1 MVRAVLDG
9 GRRRD
14 WHVQAVF
21 SDVASNRAWLSEL
34 REEGF
39 DCRLATAGRRS
50 LEGTLDELL
59 TAGEPTILH
68 THFTA
73 FDIAAARV
81 AHRHEEVLAY
91 WHLHS
96 ALRTGAWWRA
106 RNVVKLRLLSQG
118 VEEILCVAPNIL
130 EQARKRLAPHDRL
143 ALVTNAIDLKRFP
156 LVTPERRRR
165 SREGLGLPV
174 DARVV
179 LHFGWD
185 WDRKGGDIF
194 LGAIATLLKDRNN
207 EDLVA
212 ITVADPQ
219 PAELAAKSM
228 GIAKNVRIVQPSND
242 VGAFYA
248 AADIFAAPSRGE
260 GHPFAVAEALASGL
274 PVIASPIPG
283 HEMIAAGAHGCRIAH
298 LDPNS
303 FSDALRD
310 VMAVPETE
318 ANRTRL
324 AARDWVVAEM
334 DIDAWSERMLSRYEE
349 ALDRR

>member
-1 MVRAVLDG
+1 
-9 GRRRD
+9 
-14 WHVQAVF
+14 
-21 SDVASNRAWLSEL
+21 LSEL

-39 DCRLATAGRRS
+39 DCRVATRGRRG
-50 LEGTLDELL
+50 LDGTLEQLL
-59 TAGEPTILH
+59 VTGEPTILH

-73 FDIAAARV
+73 FDIVAAR
-81 AHRHEEVLAY
+81 AARRHEEVLAY

-106 RNVVKLRLLSQG
+106 RNAVKLRLLSRG
-118 VEEILCVAPNIL
+118 VAEILCVAPNIL
-130 EQARKRLAPHDRL
+130 EQARKRMAPHDRL
-143 ALVTNAIDLKRFP
+143 ALVTNAIDLERFP
-156 LVTPERRRR
+156 LVTTERRRG
-165 SREGLGLPV
+165 SREQLGLPV

-194 LGAIATLLKDRNN
+194 LGAIAALLRDRDN
-207 EDLVA
+207 EDLIAV
-212 ITVADPQ
+212 TVADRQ
-219 PAELAAKSM
+219 PAELAAEAM
-228 GIAKNVRIVQPSND
+228 GISKNVRIMQPSND
-242 VGAFYA
+242 VGSLYA

-283 HEMIAAGAHGCRIAH
+283 HEMIAAGTHACRIAP

-310 VMAVPETE
+310 VMAVPEAE
-318 ANRTRL
+318 ADLTRL
-324 AARDWVVAEM
+324 AAREWVVAEM
-334 DIDAWSERMLSRYEE
+334 DINAWSERMFSRYEE
-349 ALDRR
+349 ALRRREDTAQS